1 MKNGILYN
9 GRKNKLKFANIEIS
23 LNDLYEMD

>member
-9 GRKNKLKFANIEIS
+9 GRKNKLKLENIEIS